1 MGIKQ
6 EWLLSFSNLKVYYL
20 KFYTLFL
27 LDIFS
32 GNAECKNNC
41 PMRWI
46 WIRLKMFISVV
57 FFGCVILI
65 SCWIILPKTEQC
77 LVWSFRLDLKR
88 KTNLLW
94 ARCFIHYQSS
104 LKQSCKLD
112 AVMFFVYM
120 RKQRW
125 RWHRFYKSLLHT
137 EPEFTSRSA
146 WFQNPWLFIPLSQT
160 VQTQWKQNDILEYLG
175 KNFIQDY
182 EKEHSTNSLLHNLH
196 TVISVSTSL
205 KLTRQK

>member
-1 MGIKQ
+1 
-6 EWLLSFSNLKVYYL
+6 
-20 KFYTLFL
+20 
-27 LDIFS
+27 
-32 GNAECKNNC
+32 
-41 PMRWI
+41 MRWI

-77 LVWSFRLDLKR
+77 LGWSFRLDLKR

-94 ARCFIHYQSS
+94 ASCFIHYLSS
-104 LKQSCKLD
+104 LKQSCKVD

-125 RWHRFYKSLLHT
+125 GWHRFYKSLLHT

-160 VQTQWKQNDILEYLG
+160 VQTQWKQNDIWEYLG
-175 KNFIQDY
+175 KNFTQDY

-196 TVISVSTSL
+196 IVISVLNHWNWQDRNKCEGAFISVSL
-205 KLTRQK
+205 CSVYINYRFEMLLFIFCMK

>member
-1 MGIKQ
+1 
-6 EWLLSFSNLKVYYL
+6 
-20 KFYTLFL
+20 
-27 LDIFS
+27 
-32 GNAECKNNC
+32 
-41 PMRWI
+41 
-46 WIRLKMFISVV
+46 MFISVV

-65 SCWIILPKTEQC
+65 SWWIILPKTEQC

-88 KTNLLW
+88 KTSLLW
-94 ARCFIHYQSS
+94 VSCFIHYLSS
-104 LKQSCKLD
+104 LKQSCKVD

-160 VQTQWKQNDILEYLG
+160 VQTQWKQNDVLEYLG
-175 KNFIQDY
+175 KNFTQDY

-196 TVISVSTSL
+196 TVSSVLNHWNWQDRNKCEGAFISVSLCSIYINYRVEML
-205 KLTRQK
+205 LFIFGMK